1 MDCLPRTWQA
11 TRPRPSPCRPRQ
23 SLVSG
28 FMIMRLPMRLSSKN
42 TGSEDVAAGGV
53 GAVEPPVVEGL
64 AVGQVR
70 AEPWCSAQ
78 AMDAAGGAMTLGSG
92 LAARRRSLSPS
103 LPLLPNRTKAA
114 PQGESPATFS
124 DQTVPSP
131 TSITLYSWLC
141 RSSYELEPSYN
152 NGGRRPLLPIPL
164 PFPPSDQA
172 KRVWDC
178 MEIQHLPSPA
188 PLAAS
193 STIDLSFKS
202 SAMADNV
209 WSSSNESMCQAPDLF
224 LNSNITS
231 CPAQTLISL

>member
-1 MDCLPRTWQA
+1 MRRAVVLSSSNGRCRRGHDARQW
-11 TRPRPSPCRPRQ
+11 PCRASP
-23 SLVSG
+23 
-28 FMIMRLPMRLSSKN
+28 
-42 TGSEDVAAGGV
+42 
-53 GAVEPPVVEGL
+53 L
-64 AVGQVR
+64 AF
-70 AEPWCSAQ
+70 
-78 AMDAAGGAMTLGSG
+78 
-92 LAARRRSLSPS
+92 S

-114 PQGESPATFS
+114 VLILS
-124 DQTVPSP
+124 
-131 TSITLYSWLC
+131 
-141 RSSYELEPSYN
+141 LEPSS
-152 NGGRRPLLPIPL
+152 LKVSLQLPSLTKLYVLQPPSPCIPGYADLPMSLSRATIMAVVAPFFPL

>member
-1 MDCLPRTWQA
+1 
-11 TRPRPSPCRPRQ
+11 
-23 SLVSG
+23 
-28 FMIMRLPMRLSSKN
+28 
-42 TGSEDVAAGGV
+42 
-53 GAVEPPVVEGL
+53 
-64 AVGQVR
+64 
-70 AEPWCSAQ
+70 
-78 AMDAAGGAMTLGSG
+78 MTLGSG
-92 LAARRRSLSPS
+92 LAARRRSLCPS

-114 PQGESPATFS
+114 VLILS
-124 DQTVPSP
+124 
-131 TSITLYSWLC
+131 
-141 RSSYELEPSYN
+141 LEPSSLKVSLQLPSLTKLYLLQPPPPCIGYAELPMSSCYN

>member
-1 MDCLPRTWQA
+1 
-11 TRPRPSPCRPRQ
+11 
-23 SLVSG
+23 
-28 FMIMRLPMRLSSKN
+28 MRLSSKN
-42 TGSEDVAAGGV
+42 TGGEGAAAGGV
-53 GAVEPPVVEGL
+53 GTVEPPTVEGP
-64 AVGQVR
+64 AVGQVC
-70 AEPWCSAQ
+70 AEPWCSARARAQ
-78 AMDAAGGAMTLGSG
+78 DATGGATTLGSG
-92 LAARRRSLSPS
+92 LAPRRRSLSPS
-103 LPLLPNRTKAA
+103 LSYQIEPRQPLKVSLQLPSLTKLYLLQ
-114 PQGESPATFS
+114 P
-124 DQTVPSP
+124 PSP
-131 TSITLYSWLC
+131 CIPGYAELPM
-141 RSSYELEPSYN
+141 SSSYN